1 MWSFRNC
8 PHNLFS
14 GSHFVFIPLLIFRE
28 FQAEKIILF
37 ALFATSMRFSISR
50 WLCIHIFTPEVNYNN
65 KHPSYCTNM
74 LIMLHWCPSQVGC
87 NLGPCIY
94 THLSLA
100 PNLNYFKG
108 MRSPKG
114 SLLSCA
120 SQVILQYKP
129 LQVLE
134 WPADVPNSYI
144 LPGSRRRLQVC
155 IQKPKTNFEMQSQ
168 VLK

>member
-1 MWSFRNC
+1 M
-8 PHNLFS
+8 
-14 GSHFVFIPLLIFRE
+14 
-28 FQAEKIILF
+28 LF

-108 MRSPKG
+108 MWSPKG

-144 LPGSRRRLQVC
+144 LPGSRRRLKFASKNQFWNAVTSIKGIILGLFTIC
-155 IQKPKTNFEMQSQ
+155 KIKKMYSTHAN
-168 VLK
+168 